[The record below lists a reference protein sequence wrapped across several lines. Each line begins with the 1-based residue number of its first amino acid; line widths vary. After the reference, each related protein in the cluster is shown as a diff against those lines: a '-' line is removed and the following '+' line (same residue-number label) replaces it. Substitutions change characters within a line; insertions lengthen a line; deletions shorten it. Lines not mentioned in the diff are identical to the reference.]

1 MKDKR
6 DDEMPELI
14 YFDEQTGL
22 YYDSVGNLIEFNPDD
37 YIIEE
42 YLDGEGPPDINMTL
56 QVAPSQVGSE
66 RPKSSYSRP
75 KSAAPSKGRRL
86 AAKRIRKVAKEPEV

>member
-1 MKDKR
+1 MKDKN

-22 YYDSVGNLIEFNPDD
+22 YYDSAGNLIEFNPDD

-42 YLDGEGPPDINMTL
+42 YAGDGEGPPDINATL
-56 QVAPSQVGSE
+56 
-66 RPKSSYSRP
+66 
-75 KSAAPSKGRRL
+75 
-86 AAKRIRKVAKEPEV
+86 